1 MSSCHCFQQMHL
13 EPSPQ
18 EPIARETFLNFHHQK
33 EAIKLTYMNGSTLAN
48 STPAILE
55 VCIVRFGK
63 ALFHCS
69 MDRNVCHD
77 TPSHGCRV
85 GKRSCKRHLK
95 SKKACPIKVYQSHM
109 PHGFPF
115 CRAHEKTIDHPFIPD
130 LRLHGRKAATCR
142 TQGVADNGLSF
153 QSQRP

>member
-1 MSSCHCFQQMHL
+1 MTSNPILPWFLEQRDIWHPGWAGFLLGCSMSSCHCFQQMHL

-33 EAIKLTYMNGSTLAN
+33 EAMKLTYNMNGSTLTN

-69 MDRNVCHD
+69 MERNLCHD

-85 GKRSCKRHLK
+85 GKQSCFQA
-95 SKKACPIKVYQSHM
+95 SQIKKGMSNQSHM

-115 CRAHEKTIDHPFIPD
+115 CGAHESP
-130 LRLHGRKAATCR
+130 
-142 TQGVADNGLSF
+142 
-153 QSQRP
+153 